1 MINDRRSGAQKQY
14 EQEDLLS
21 ILISTEFYN
30 QQDNLIIDEILTFF
44 FAGMKT
50 IVVSTTNLVY
60 YMTQNPEIKAKIL
73 NEVLPPL
80 EKVSENLVQK
90 LSYDTVM
97 EFEYF

>member
-1 MINDRRSGAQKQY
+1 
-14 EQEDLLS
+14 
-21 ILISTEFYN
+21 
-30 QQDNLIIDEILTFF
+30 
-44 FAGMKT
+44 
-50 IVVSTTNLVY
+50 
-60 YMTQNPEIKAKIL
+60 MTQNPEIKAKIL